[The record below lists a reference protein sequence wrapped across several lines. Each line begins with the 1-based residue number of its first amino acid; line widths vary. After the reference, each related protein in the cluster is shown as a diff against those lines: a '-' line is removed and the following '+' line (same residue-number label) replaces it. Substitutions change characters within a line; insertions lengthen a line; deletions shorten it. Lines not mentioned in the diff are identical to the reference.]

1 MVKGSEMFGVTLGR
15 LYLQGKIA
23 NGDCSEQIKS
33 LALWQISRPSLMLLF
48 FPYGKL
54 TDFTMTLLWQ

>member
-1 MVKGSEMFGVTLGR
+1 MVKSSEMFGVTLGR
-15 LYLQGKIA
+15 LELQRKIVNGK
-23 NGDCSEQIKS
+23 CSKQIKS

-54 TDFTMTLLWQ
+54 TDFRMTLL